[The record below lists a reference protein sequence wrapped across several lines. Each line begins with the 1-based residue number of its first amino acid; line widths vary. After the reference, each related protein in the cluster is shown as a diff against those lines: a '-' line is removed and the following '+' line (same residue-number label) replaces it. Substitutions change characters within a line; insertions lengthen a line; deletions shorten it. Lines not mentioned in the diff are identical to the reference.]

1 MQPLPTHVFNQEPV
15 QEKQSWVFFMFYQH
29 YQLKSLHFFSVG
41 SMETTLFSATLD
53 PIAASFEEQKMRIII
68 FEMIKYVLAISLYFL
83 SELTLR
89 II

>member
-29 YQLKSLHFFSVG
+29 YQLKSLHFFKVG
-41 SMETTLFSATLD
+41 SMETSLFSATQD
-53 PIAASFEEQKMRIII
+53 PIAASFEQKKRLVI
-68 FEMIKYVLAISLYFL
+68 FEMKWHVLAISLYFL
-83 SELTLR
+83 SEMILR

>member
-1 MQPLPTHVFNQEPV
+1 
-15 QEKQSWVFFMFYQH
+15 
-29 YQLKSLHFFSVG
+29 
-41 SMETTLFSATLD
+41 METTLFSATLD